1 MADQTTTPNIEGWLA
16 DLRCQQKQAG
26 RAAVLLEHAVETLH
40 AEQPNEDRSVK
51 AQRLRGAAV
60 VAQTAALEL
69 MATCGW
75 LESVHA
81 AEMQGLIAD
90 AEIDDEDADDSAG

>member
-1 MADQTTTPNIEGWLA
+1 MTSEKITPNVDGWLA
-16 DLRCQQKQAG
+16 DLRCQQKQGA

-40 AEQPNEDRSVK
+40 AEQPNEERTVK

-75 LESVHA
+75 LESAHA
-81 AEMQGLIAD
+81 AEQHALIP
-90 AEIDDEDADDSAG
+90 ESE

>member
-1 MADQTTTPNIEGWLA
+1 MTTEKITPNVEGWLA
-16 DLRCQQKQAG
+16 DLRCQQKQAT
-26 RAAVLLEHAVETLH
+26 RATVLLEHAVETLH
-40 AEQPNEDRSVK
+40 AEQPNEERTVK

-75 LESVHA
+75 LESAHA
-81 AEMQGLIAD
+81 AELHGFVP
-90 AEIDDEDADDSAG
+90 EPADDD

>member
-1 MADQTTTPNIEGWLA
+1 MTSEKITPNVDGWLA
-16 DLRCQQKQAG
+16 DLRCQQKQGA

-40 AEQPNEDRSVK
+40 AEQPNEERTVK
-51 AQRLRGAAV
+51 AQRLRGVAV

-75 LESVHA
+75 LESAHA
-81 AEMQGLIAD
+81 AEQHALIP
-90 AEIDDEDADDSAG
+90 EPE

>member
-1 MADQTTTPNIEGWLA
+1 MTTEKITPNVQGWLA
-16 DLRCQQKQAG
+16 DLRCQQKQAS

-40 AEQPNEDRSVK
+40 AEQPHEGPSVK
-51 AQRLRGAAV
+51 AQRLRGVAV

-75 LESVHA
+75 LESAQA
-81 AEMQGLIAD
+81 AEMHALIPEA
-90 AEIDDEDADDSAG
+90 DDE